1 MTLDEFL
8 ALFPSANTRRAIEI
22 ASQDAAYLVAY
33 NKENGSLA
41 CSAYTDKP
49 DEMPDNVV
57 AIWSKIPKS
66 RTMQAVELI
75 TDEGLTV
82 YAAAKQVGVNQSA
95 VHRAI
100 KRRDGKDIC
109 PSCGRVMRAFA

>member
-1 MTLDEFL
+1 MTLNEFL

-22 ASQDAAYLVAY
+22 AAQDAAYLVAY
-33 NKENGSLA
+33 TKESGSLA

-49 DEMPDNVV
+49 DKMPDNVV

-66 RTMQAVELI
+66 RTMQAVDLI
-75 TDEGLTV
+75 INDGLTV
-82 YAAAKQVGVNQSA
+82 YAAAKQAGVNQSA

>member
-1 MTLDEFL
+1 MTFNEFL

-22 ASQDAAYLVAY
+22 AAQDAAYLVAY
-33 NKENGSLA
+33 TKENGSLA

-57 AIWSKIPKS
+57 AIWSTNPKS
-66 RTMQAVELI
+66 RTMQALDLVS
-75 TDEGLTV
+75 DEGLTV
-82 YAAAKQVGVNQSA
+82 YAASKQVGVNQSA
-95 VHRAI
+95 VHRAL

-109 PSCGRVMRAFA
+109 PSCGQVMRAFA

>member
-1 MTLDEFL
+1 MTLEEFI
-8 ALFPSANTRRAIEI
+8 ALFPSPNTRRAIEI

-41 CSAYTDKP
+41 CSAFTNKP
-49 DEMPDNVV
+49 EDWPDNIV
-57 AIWSKIPKS
+57 AIWSRVPKS
-66 RTMQAVELI
+66 RTMQALDLVS
-75 TDEGLTV
+75 DEGLTV

-95 VHRAI
+95 VHRAL

-109 PSCGRVMRAFA
+109 PSCGQVMRAFA